1 MNDAIA
7 QLGDLTNEWAKND
20 HVPEMDWARVRSF
33 EFQELLNRRNTLV
46 KRLEGSACVLCKEF
60 DQHVCP
66 SVLLNASESHV
77 YI

>member
-7 QLGDLTNEWAKND
+7 QLGGLANEWAKND
-20 HVPEMDWARVRSF
+20 HVPEVDWARVRSF
-33 EFQELLNRRNTLV
+33 GFQELLNRRNTLV
-46 KRLEGSACVLCKEF
+46 KRLEGSTCVLCKEF

-66 SVLLNASESHV
+66 SALSNASESHV